1 MKQKGDQEMEN
12 RRIVKYDNQLNNLS
26 FRGTGITDNLLKL
39 FFTLVSKVRDQG
51 SSQVEITFEE
61 MRKLTGEKRHFSD
74 SEYKAVVADLYH
86 VLLDLKLSYDSGP
99 FFGEFNIFTG
109 YEGRLDEG
117 KIVVQA
123 TAPAQHLFNGLEA
136 NFTRF
141 ELEEFISLP
150 GIYPKNLY
158 RLLKGFRHMGHYSV
172 LLKDFRNFLDI
183 PDSYKTKE
191 ITRRIIDPSVD
202 VLKKNVP
209 EFSDLKY
216 EYSFSGRKAVR
227 VMFTWTPET
236 RYKDVKQAVIE
247 MKRAAREAK
256 NLKEN
261 DNYLDE
267 TDETVAMNLPF

>member
-1 MKQKGDQEMEN
+1 MEN

-183 PDSYKTKE
+183 PDSYKTK
-191 ITRRIIDPSVD
+191 
-202 VLKKNVP
+202 
-209 EFSDLKY
+209 
-216 EYSFSGRKAVR
+216 
-227 VMFTWTPET
+227 
-236 RYKDVKQAVIE
+236 
-247 MKRAAREAK
+247 
-256 NLKEN
+256 
-261 DNYLDE
+261 
-267 TDETVAMNLPF
+267 

>member
-1 MKQKGDQEMEN
+1 MEN

-99 FFGEFNIFTG
+99 LFGEFNIFTG

-209 EFSDLKY
+209 EFSDLRY
-216 EYSFSGRKAVR
+216 EYSFRGRKAVR

-236 RYKDVKQAVIE
+236 RYKEVKQAVIE
-247 MKRAAREAK
+247 MKKAAREAK

-261 DNYLDE
+261 NNYLDE

>member
-1 MKQKGDQEMEN
+1 
-12 RRIVKYDNQLNNLS
+12 
-26 FRGTGITDNLLKL
+26 
-39 FFTLVSKVRDQG
+39 
-51 SSQVEITFEE
+51 
-61 MRKLTGEKRHFSD
+61 
-74 SEYKAVVADLYH
+74 
-86 VLLDLKLSYDSGP
+86 
-99 FFGEFNIFTG
+99 
-109 YEGRLDEG
+109 
-117 KIVVQA
+117 
-123 TAPAQHLFNGLEA
+123 
-136 NFTRF
+136 
-141 ELEEFISLP
+141 
-150 GIYPKNLY
+150 
-158 RLLKGFRHMGHYSV
+158 MGHYSV

-267 TDETVAMNLPF
+267 TDEAVAMNLPF

>member
-39 FFTLVSKVRDQG
+39 FLTLVSKVRDQG

-209 EFSDLKY
+209 EFSDLRY
-216 EYSFSGRKAVR
+216 EYSFRGRKAVR

-236 RYKDVKQAVIE
+236 RYKEVKQAVIE
-247 MKRAAREAK
+247 MKKAAREAK

-261 DNYLDE
+261 NNYLDE